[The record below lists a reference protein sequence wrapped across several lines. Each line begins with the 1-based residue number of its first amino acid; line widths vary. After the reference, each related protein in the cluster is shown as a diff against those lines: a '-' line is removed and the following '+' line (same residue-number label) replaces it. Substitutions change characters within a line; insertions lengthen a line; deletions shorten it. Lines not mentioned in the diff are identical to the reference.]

1 MWKVSILV
9 RPDSLWKLRDKIIRS
24 LMSQAR
30 CLDLFLKVTGNYPGV
45 VLIAVF
51 WNNEQNCFSVL

>member
-1 MWKVSILV
+1 MEPES
-9 RPDSLWKLRDKIIRS
+9 KIIRS

-30 CLDLFLKVTGNYPGV
+30 CLDLFLKATGNYQSV

-51 WNNEQNCFSVL
+51 GNTERNCFTLLWM